1 VRLDVRF
8 ASNFGSDEETRMRWS
23 SVLAWRVRR
32 QQLAERAPRAE
43 ALSVVE
49 RIAGLHAQLTASAEL
64 TLWARVSGL
73 EREDVSRALWE
84 ERSLVKTW
92 AMRGTL
98 HLLPAP
104 ELGLWVAAQSAL
116 KPRYEVGS
124 WLRHHGLTREH
135 AEAMLAAIPAA
146 LDGRQLTREE
156 LAGEVARITRI
167 AGLDG
172 KLRGGFGDLLK
183 PAAFRGDLCFAP
195 SDGRNVRFARP
206 DQWLGRW
213 EPLDVDEA
221 VCAVTRRY
229 LAAYGPANR
238 EALARWFGMTSPAQ
252 AGRWLKALADEAE
265 AVRVDGEELVMLAS
279 DVEDAAAAEPSG
291 IVRLLPAFDH
301 YTVAAPRDRGAVL
314 PARERARVYRPQ
326 GWLSPV
332 LLVGGRMAG
341 VWSHERKGDR
351 LVVEVEPFARLKRA
365 EKAGVQA
372 EAEALAEFL
381 GGELELAFATGS
393 GRGNS

>member
-1 VRLDVRF
+1 MASRL
-8 ASNFGSDEETRMRWS
+8 RWS

-32 QQLAERAPRAE
+32 QQLAERAPRRE
-43 ALSVVE
+43 ALSVVG

-64 TLWARVSGL
+64 TLWARVAGL
-73 EREDVSRALWE
+73 GRDDVSRALWE

-98 HLLPAP
+98 HLLPAR
-104 ELGLWVAAQSAL
+104 ELGLWVAAQGGL

-124 WLRHHGLTREH
+124 WLRHHGLGREQ

-183 PAAFRGDLCFAP
+183 PAAFRGDLCFVP

-206 DQWLGRW
+206 DQWLGKW
-213 EPLDVDEA
+213 EPVAVDEA
-221 VCAVTRRY
+221 AREVTRRY

-238 EALARWFGMTSPAQ
+238 EALARWFGMPSPAL
-252 AGRWLKALADEAE
+252 AGRWLKELGDEAA
-265 AVRVDGEELVMLAS
+265 AVEVDGEELVMLAA
-279 DVEDAAAAEPSG
+279 DVEEAAAAEPAGS
-291 IVRLLPAFDH
+291 VRLLPAFDH
-301 YTVAAPRDRGAVL
+301 YVVAAPRDADAVL
-314 PARERARVYRPQ
+314 PAEHRARVYRPQ
-326 GWLSPV
+326 GWLSPAVV
-332 LLVGGRMAG
+332 LDGRIAG
-341 VWSHERKGDR
+341 VWEHEAKGET
-351 LVVEVEPFARLKRA
+351 VTVTVTPFGKPPRA
-365 EKAGVQA
+365 LRAGV
-372 EAEALAEFL
+372 EAESERLAAFL
-381 GGELELAFATGS
+381 GGTPAVVWA
-393 GRGNS
+393 

>member
-1 VRLDVRF
+1 MAAFRI
-8 ASNFGSDEETRMRWS
+8 GWP

-32 QQLAERAPRAE
+32 QQLAERAPRGE

-73 EREDVSRALWE
+73 RRDDVSRALWD

-98 HLLPAP
+98 HLLPAT
-104 ELGLWVAAQSAL
+104 ELGLWVAAQGAL

-124 WLRHHGLTREH
+124 WLRHHGLERDQ
-135 AEAMLAAIPAA
+135 AEAMVAAIPAA

-156 LAGEVARITRI
+156 LAAEVARITGI
-167 AGLDG
+167 EGLDG

-206 DQWLGRW
+206 DQWLGAW
-213 EPLDVDEA
+213 EPVDVDQAARA
-221 VCAVTRRY
+221 VARRY
-229 LAAYGPANR
+229 LAAYGPADG
-238 EALARWFGMTSPAQ
+238 EALARWFGMTSPAL
-252 AGRWLKALADEAE
+252 AGRWLEGLGDG
-265 AVRVDGEELVMLAS
+265 AVTVEVEGEELVMLAS
-279 DVEDAAAAEPSG
+279 DVEEAAAAGPSG
-291 IVRLLPAFDH
+291 VVRLLPAFDH
-301 YTVAAPRDRGAVL
+301 YTVAAPRDRDPVL
-314 PARERARVYRPQ
+314 PTDRRARVYRPQ

-332 LLVGGRMAG
+332 LLVDGRMAG
-341 VWSHERKGDR
+341 VWSHERRGDR
-351 LVVEVEPFARLKRA
+351 LAVAIEPFGRLLRA
-365 EKAGVQA
+365 QRTGA
-372 EAEALAEFL
+372 EAEAAALAQFL
-381 GGELELAFATGS
+381 GGELELTFA
-393 GRGNS
+393 RRR